1 MDDIDRNLLSIIQ
14 EGLDIDSRPF
24 LILAHKLGISEN
36 DVIIRIKKLKE
47 LGYIRRIGGIFD
59 SKKLGYSS
67 TLCAASVPQSKIE
80 LVSSVINSYDEV
92 THNYIRNDDYNMWFT
107 IIAHSS
113 ERMREIISNI
123 KNKTGVYNIV
133 SLPAIKLFKLKA
145 TFNISE
151 GGKTDV

>member
-1 MDDIDRNLLSIIQ
+1 MDDIDRKLLSSMQ
-14 EGLDIDSRPF
+14 NGLSIDSRPF
-24 LILAHKLGISEN
+24 LSLAHKLGITEN
-36 DVIIRIKKLKE
+36 EVIDRIKNLKE
-47 LGYIRRIGGIFD
+47 SGYIRRIGGIFD

-67 TLCAASVPQSKIE
+67 TLCAANVPEAKIE

-107 IIAHSS
+107 IIAHSN

-123 KNKTGVYNIV
+123 KHKTGVYNIV

-151 GGKTDV
+151 GGKSDV

>member
-1 MDDIDRNLLSIIQ
+1 MDDIDRKLLSVIQ
-14 EGLDIDSRPF
+14 SELSIDSRPF
-24 LILAHKLGISEN
+24 LSLAHKLGITEN
-36 DVIIRIKKLKE
+36 EVIVRIKNLKE
-47 LGYIRRIGGIFD
+47 SGYIRRIGGIFD

-67 TLCAASVPQSKIE
+67 TLCAASVPESKIE
-80 LVSSVINSYDEV
+80 LVSEVINSYNEV

-107 IIAHSS
+107 IIANSN

-123 KNKTGVYNIV
+123 KHKTGVYNIV

-151 GGKTDV
+151 GGKSDV